1 MLSAILGVVFLL
13 GAGVG
18 FFFLFY
24 SDVKRIRKSE
34 ARADLNAMNL
44 QRIADALN
52 RKD

>member
-1 MLSAILGVVFLL
+1 MLSSILGVFLFL
-13 GAGVG
+13 GASVG
-18 FFFLFY
+18 FFFLFR
-24 SDVKRIRKSE
+24 SEFKRFRKSE

>member
-1 MLSAILGVVFLL
+1 MLSAIFGII
-13 GAGVG
+13 
-18 FFFLFY
+18 FFLVAISCFAFVFV
-24 SDVKRIRKSE
+24 SEMKRIRKVE